1 MNQLTPQERLMHGI
15 DRIGRAL
22 KIATAT
28 ADLAPAPGGEALAEI
43 ANILA
48 QAQILIV
55 SLRGQIG
62 GAA

>member
-1 MNQLTPQERLMHGI
+1 MHGI